1 MPLLKVK
8 DIRAL
13 SADER
18 KAKLAELKND
28 LMYER
33 GVASMGGAPANP
45 GKLRAIRT
53 NIARLKTIDREAK
66 K

>member
-1 MPLLKVK
+1 MALLKLK
-8 DIRAL
+8 DIRAMTQ
-13 SADER
+13 DER
-18 KAKLAELKND
+18 KVKLAELKND

-53 NIARLKTIDREAK
+53 NIARLKTITREAQK
-66 K
+66 

>member
-1 MPLLKVK
+1 MALLKLK

-13 SADER
+13 SSEDR
-18 KAKLAELKND
+18 RAKLAELKND

-45 GKLRAIRT
+45 GKIRALRT
-53 NIARLKTIDREAK
+53 NIARLKTVEREAK

>member
-1 MPLLKVK
+1 MTLLKTK
-8 DIRAL
+8 DIRAFTPEEL
-13 SADER
+13 
-18 KAKLAELKND
+18 KAKLDEFKND

-53 NIARLKTIDREAK
+53 NIARLKTIEREAK

>member
-1 MPLLKVK
+1 MSLLRPK
-8 DIRAL
+8 DIRAMTP
-13 SADER
+13 DER
-18 KAKLAELKND
+18 KAKLTELKND

-53 NIARLKTIDREAK
+53 NIARIKTIDREAQK
-66 K
+66 

>member
-1 MPLLKVK
+1 MALLKTK

-13 SADER
+13 SIEDQ

-53 NIARLKTIDREAK
+53 NIARLKTIEREAK

>member
-1 MPLLKVK
+1 MALLRTK
-8 DIRAL
+8 DIRAMT
-13 SADER
+13 AEER
-18 KAKLAELKND
+18 KAKLTELKND

-53 NIARLKTIDREAK
+53 NIARIKTIDREAK

>member
-1 MPLLKVK
+1 MALLRTK
-8 DIRAL
+8 DIRAM
-13 SADER
+13 SKEDRA
-18 KAKLAELKND
+18 AKLKELKND

-53 NIARLKTIDREAK
+53 NIARLKTIEREALK
-66 K
+66 

>member
-1 MPLLKVK
+1 MALLKTK
-8 DIRAL
+8 DIRAFTPEEL
-13 SADER
+13 
-18 KAKLAELKND
+18 KAKLADLKSD

-53 NIARLKTIDREAK
+53 NIARLKTIEREAK

>member
-1 MPLLKVK
+1 MALLKTK

-13 SADER
+13 TPEEL
-18 KAKLAELKND
+18 KAKLDELKND

-53 NIARLKTIDREAK
+53 NIARLKTIEREAK